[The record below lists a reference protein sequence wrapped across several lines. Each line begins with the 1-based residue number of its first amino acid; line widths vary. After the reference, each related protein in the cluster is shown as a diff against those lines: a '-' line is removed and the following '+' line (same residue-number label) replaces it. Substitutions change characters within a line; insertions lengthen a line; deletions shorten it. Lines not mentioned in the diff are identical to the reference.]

1 MSTVADLKRSRGEL
15 IAENMFLRQQ
25 LIVLERQVVRPKLT
39 QHDRRVL
46 VLLASRI
53 QGWREALVVVKPDT
67 VLRWRR
73 EGFRLTVAREEGE
86 TPHIV

>member
-1 MSTVADLKRSRGEL
+1 MSAVSDLRRSKGEL
-15 IAENMFLRQQ
+15 IAENLSLRQQ

-53 QGWREALVVVKPDT
+53 QSWREALVLVKPDT
-67 VLRWRR
+67 LLRWHRA
-73 EGFRLTVAREEGE
+73 GFRLY
-86 TPHIV
+86 